1 MDFLISATQISAVYL
16 MGLGFLIGIMG
27 GFFGV
32 GGSFLAGPAMFAAGM
47 PMNFVIG
54 TSLSLIVGNAIV
66 AARRHRAMGNVDV
79 KLGIIMVGGTIAGVE
94 TARK

>member
-32 GGSFLAGPAMFAAGM
+32 GVVFWQDQPCL
-47 PMNFVIG
+47 
-54 TSLSLIVGNAIV
+54 L
-66 AARRHRAMGNVDV
+66 R
-79 KLGIIMVGGTIAGVE
+79 E
-94 TARK
+94 CQ